1 MLDFLNEGNM
11 LDFLNEENKEK
22 YNNLDDEQKEIF
34 DKLMFRYIF
43 SIVMKGVNPELYSE
57 TMTEM
62 QNLLIDFQTFLEKT
76 DFTNKDLQILKSLF
90 QQGRNIIKSLIE
102 EKKDV

>member
-1 MLDFLNEGNM
+1 
-11 LDFLNEENKEK
+11 
-22 YNNLDDEQKEIF
+22 
-34 DKLMFRYIF
+34 MFKSMF
-43 SIVMKGVNPELYSE
+43 AIVMKGVNPKLYFE

>member
-1 MLDFLNEGNM
+1 MLDFLNEK
-11 LDFLNEENKEK
+11 NKEK

-34 DKLMFRYIF
+34 DKLMFK
-43 SIVMKGVNPELYSE
+43 SMLAIVMKGVNPELYSE

-62 QNLLIDFQTFLEKT
+62 QNLLVDFQTFLEKT
-76 DFTNKDLQILKSLF
+76 DFINKDLQILKSLF